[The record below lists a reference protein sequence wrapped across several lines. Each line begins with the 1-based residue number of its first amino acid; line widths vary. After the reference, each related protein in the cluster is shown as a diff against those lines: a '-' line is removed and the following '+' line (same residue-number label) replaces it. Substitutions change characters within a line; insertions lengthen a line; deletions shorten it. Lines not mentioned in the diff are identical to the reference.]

1 MLGLTEQEQDP
12 QHTQEYQQEKQHESL
27 WARFD
32 SALAAEYCEL
42 RESLGDLVA
51 LLKAYHAAA
60 LYSHTRQ
67 YADAIDTQHMN

>member
-1 MLGLTEQEQDP
+1 MLGLTEQEHDP
-12 QHTQEYQQEKQHESL
+12 QHKQEQQQEKQHESL

-51 LLKAYHAAA
+51 LLKAY
-60 LYSHTRQ
+60 LYTHTRTSMRTL
-67 YADAIDTQHMN
+67 DPDTQHIN